1 MVKLECFMGC
11 LRVAAHHITM
21 SLLEHGEGRARGCP
35 NRHVDDHLLYFI
47 LEISPSAKTI
57 SEWPRLQSLGCLVVL
72 FLDTFSPFQTS
83 SIAKSSIRPLR
94 PFNRF

>member
-35 NRHVDDHLLYFI
+35 NRHVDDHLLYFM
-47 LEISPSAKTI
+47 LEIRPSAKTI
-57 SEWPRLQSLGCLVVL
+57 SDRPRLQSLVVSL
-72 FLDTFSPFQTS
+72 SCS
-83 SIAKSSIRPLR
+83 
-94 PFNRF
+94 